1 MKGMEIA
8 GKWALVTGA
17 GSGMGRTTALDL
29 AREGANLMLV
39 DINGDAL
46 GKVAREA
53 EMLGVEA
60 HSFCADLTDWDEV
73 RRMADSIHS
82 RWGAVDILVNCA
94 GIAHMCHVVDTPVE
108 DWQRLLAV
116 NLWTIIHM
124 VKAFAPEM
132 MKRKFGQ
139 IVNISSGQA
148 FFAVPTWGPYA
159 CTKFAVDGYS
169 EALRYELF
177 WHGVGVTTVFPGI
190 VRTPFYDSI
199 TGGFLVR
206 LGMKFLLATAAK
218 PEALSRAMITG
229 IKKRKKAVIPA
240 VMWPIYL
247 LKRIL
252 PWPFEATGRAVAWAL
267 RAEEGITCC
276 PPAAE

>member
-1 MKGMEIA
+1 MRQMDIA

-29 AREGANLMLV
+29 AREGANLMLF
-39 DINGDAL
+39 DICGETL
-46 GKVAREA
+46 GQVAREV
-53 EMLGVEA
+53 EELGAEA
-60 HSFCADLTDWDEV
+60 HTFCVDLTDWEQV
-73 RRMADSIHS
+73 RNAADTVNA

-94 GIAHMCHVVDTPVE
+94 GIAHMCHVVDTSVE
-108 DWQRLLAV
+108 DWERLLAV

-132 MKRKFGQ
+132 MKKRSGQ

-177 WHGVGVTTVFPGI
+177 WHGVGVTTVFPGV
-190 VRTPFYDSI
+190 VRTPFYDTI
-199 TGGFLVR
+199 TGGLLVR
-206 LGMKFLLATAAK
+206 LGMKLLMATAPK
-218 PEALSRAMITG
+218 PEALSRAMIKG

-247 LKRIL
+247 LKRVL
-252 PWPFEATGRAVAWAL
+252 PWPFEAAGRAVAWGL
-267 RAEEGITCC
+267 RAEGGATCC
-276 PPAAE
+276 PPGPE